1 MRGGILGTTTTTGGN
16 TGAGSGTTTGTIGAG
31 TSLGCVAHPT
41 RMSEKIRETR
51 NCMKSEIQN
60 LAPILLRM
68 IRVCIMMACMT
79 KNHIAIACLLAIIS
93 TSARAQEQVL
103 NVYSARHYPTD
114 EALYAN
120 FTKATGV
127 KLNRVDADDA
137 GILARLKAEGTASP
151 ADIILLVDA
160 SRLWR
165 GEIDGLFQPIRSK
178 VLEDAIPPQLRGKPN
193 ATGETPWFGF
203 STRARVI
210 VYDKLRVKKEDVD
223 TYEKLGDP
231 RNKGKL
237 CIRSGSHPYNLSLF
251 GSVTEHL
258 GEVSTEQWL
267 KGMVANMARSPKG
280 GDTDQIKGAASGEC
294 GIAVTNTYY
303 LARIMRSN
311 TAEDQAIMEKV
322 GVVFPNQSS
331 WGTHVNIA
339 GGAMARNA
347 KHTVNAIQFLE
358 YLASAPAQDHFANGN
373 NEWPVAKGVKVSN
386 PALQAM
392 TGGSFKSETIPI
404 SVVGMNQVKVQ
415 QMLDRVGFK

>member
-1 MRGGILGTTTTTGGN
+1 
-16 TGAGSGTTTGTIGAG
+16 
-31 TSLGCVAHPT
+31 
-41 RMSEKIRETR
+41 
-51 NCMKSEIQN
+51 MK
-60 LAPILLRM
+60 
-68 IRVCIMMACMT
+68 
-79 KNHIAIACLLAIIS
+79 KHIAIACIIAVS
-93 TSARAQEQVL
+93 GTVALAQEKVL
-103 NVYSARHYPTD
+103 NIYSARHYPTD

-120 FTKATGV
+120 FTKATGI

-178 VLEDAIPPQLRGKPN
+178 VLEDAIPSQLRGKTT
-193 ATGETPWFGF
+193 ASGETPWFGF

-210 VYDKLRVKKEDVD
+210 VYDKARVKRDDVD
-223 TYEKLGDP
+223 SYEKLGDP
-231 RNKGKL
+231 KNKGKL

-258 GEVSTEQWL
+258 GDAATEQWL

-280 GDTDQIKGAASGEC
+280 GDTDQIKGVASGEC
-294 GIAVTNTYY
+294 AVAVTNTYY
-303 LARIMRSN
+303 LARIMRS
-311 TAEDQAIMEKV
+311 TAAEDLSIMDKI

-331 WGTHVNIA
+331 WGTHINVA
-339 GGAMARNA
+339 GGAVARHA
-347 KHTVNAIQFLE
+347 KHTANAIEFLE

-373 NEWPVAKGVKVSN
+373 NEWPAAKGVKISN

-392 TGGSFKSETIPI
+392 TGGDFKIETIPI
-404 SVVGMNQVKVQ
+404 RVVGMNQVKVQ